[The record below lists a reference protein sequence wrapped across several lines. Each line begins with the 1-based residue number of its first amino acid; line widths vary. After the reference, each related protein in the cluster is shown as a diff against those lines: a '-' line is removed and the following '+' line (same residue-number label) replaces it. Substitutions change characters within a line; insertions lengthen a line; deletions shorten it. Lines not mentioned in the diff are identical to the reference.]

1 LRNRNQGLA
10 TEIGG
15 VIRMWTVPDEWTR
28 LIESV
33 QMGHEMTAGDY
44 GCDRLSISWSLTNRT
59 APRFHE

>member
-1 LRNRNQGLA
+1 
-10 TEIGG
+10 
-15 VIRMWTVPDEWTR
+15 MWTVPDEWTR

>member
-1 LRNRNQGLA
+1 
-10 TEIGG
+10 
-15 VIRMWTVPDEWTR
+15 MWTVPDEWTR

-44 GCDRLSISWSLTNRT
+44 GCDRLSISRSLTNRT